1 MVADCSS
8 SVPSLI
14 INERYPDNTAIVK
27 EHLSVS
33 QLLDFIRRKKWKLMK
48 FGCCRLI
55 QQSEVK
61 VTFVRCNR
69 VHGKQQI
76 HGGNL
81 SN

>member
-1 MVADCSS
+1 MVGDCSS

-14 INERYPDNTAIVK
+14 INELIMTTLLLLKNIKVLANFLI
-27 EHLSVS
+27 LS
-33 QLLDFIRRKKWKLMK
+33 DKLMK

-61 VTFVRCNR
+61 VTFLRCNR